1 VSRPLVIAHRGAAGY
16 EVENSLA
23 AFRLAAEQGA
33 DAVELD
39 IHSTADGALVVHHGV
54 KVGDLRVAHATLAQL
69 RARPLPNGESIPTLE
84 EALAVIVPRMI
95 ACVEIK
101 LVTSQG
107 EERLLEV
114 IERTGAPDR
123 VALHAF
129 DHRVI
134 HRMGERRPFIRRG
147 VLQAS
152 YPMQPLRCL
161 EDADASILWQ
171 EKQYVD
177 EALVAAMHG
186 AGMRLYV
193 WTVNDPEE
201 IRHLAILGA
210 DGLCTDFPDVARATV
225 ASLPA

>member
-1 VSRPLVIAHRGAAGY
+1 MSRPLVIAHRGAAGY
-16 EVENSLA
+16 QVENSLA

-39 IHSTADGALVVHHGV
+39 IHSTVDGALVVHHGV
-54 KVGDLRVAHATLAQL
+54 KVGDLRVAHATLAQI
-69 RARPLPNGESIPTLE
+69 RARLLPNGECIPTLE

-95 ACVEIK
+95 ACVELK
-101 LVTSQG
+101 LVTPQG
-107 EERLLEV
+107 EERLLEA
-114 IERTGAPDR
+114 IERTGVPDR

-171 EKQYVD
+171 EKQHVD

-210 DGLCTDFPDVARATV
+210 DGICTDFPDVARATV

>member
-54 KVGDLRVAHATLAQL
+54 KIADHRVAHATLAQL
-69 RARPLPNGESIPTLE
+69 RAHPLPNGEPVPTLE

-101 LVTSQG
+101 LVSPQG
-107 EERLLEV
+107 EERLLEA
-114 IERTGAPDR
+114 IEATGASDR
-123 VALHAF
+123 VALHSF

-134 HRMGERRPFIRRG
+134 HRMGERRPFLRRG
-147 VLQAS
+147 VLQTS
-152 YPMQPLRCL
+152 YPMEPVRCL
-161 EDADASILWQ
+161 EDADATILWQ
-171 EKQYVD
+171 ERQHVD
-177 EALVAAMHG
+177 AALVAAMHG

-193 WTVNDPEE
+193 WTVNDPDE
-201 IRHLAILGA
+201 IRHFAVLGV
-210 DGLCTDFPDVARATV
+210 DGICTDFPDVARAAF

>member
-23 AFRLAAEQGA
+23 AFRRAAELGA

-39 IHSTADGALVVHHGV
+39 IHSTADGALVVQHGER
-54 KVGDLRVAHATLAQL
+54 VGEHEIAHLTLDQV
-69 RARPLPNGESIPTLE
+69 RQHPLPNGEPIPILA

-95 ACVEIK
+95 AFVEIK
-101 LVTSQG
+101 GLAPRWD
-107 EERLLEV
+107 ERLFEA
-114 IERTGAPDR
+114 IERTGAKDR
-123 VALHAF
+123 IALHAF

-152 YPMQPLRCL
+152 YPMEPLRCL
-161 EDADASILWQ
+161 EDADATILWQ
-171 EKQYVD
+171 HRHFVD
-177 EALVAAMHG
+177 EPLVAAMHG

-193 WTVNDPEE
+193 WTVNEPEE
-201 IRHLAILGA
+201 IRRFAVLGV
-210 DGLCTDFPDVARATV
+210 DGICTDYPDVARATF
-225 ASLPA
+225 ASLPV

>member
-1 VSRPLVIAHRGAAGY
+1 MSRPLVIAHRGASGY
-16 EVENSLA
+16 EAENSLA

-39 IHSTADGALVVHHGV
+39 IHSTADGALIVRHGV
-54 KVGDLRVAHATLAQL
+54 KVGDLRIAHATLAQL
-69 RARPLPNGESIPTLE
+69 RAHPLPNGEPMPTLD
-84 EALAVIVPRMI
+84 EALAVIVPRLI
-95 ACVEIK
+95 ACVELK
-101 LVTSQG
+101 VVTPEG
-107 EERLLEV
+107 EERMLEA
-114 IERTGAPDR
+114 IERTRAPDR
-123 VALHAF
+123 VALHSF

-147 VLQAS
+147 VILAS

-161 EDADASILWQ
+161 EDADASILWM

-177 EALVAAMHG
+177 APLVAAMHG

-201 IRHLAILGA
+201 IRHLAVLGV
-210 DGLCTDFPDVARATV
+210 DGICTDVPDVARATF